1 MQIADRLSVISESI
15 TLAVQAQ
22 ANALKKQGVDVIGFG
37 AGEPDFDTPIP
48 IKEAAIEALRAGKTK
63 YEPTAGTLEARTA
76 IADKLRRY
84 NALEYPPD
92 QIIIS
97 VGGKHSLYLALM
109 ATLNPGD
116 EVIIPAPYWVS
127 YPEMVKLAGGV
138 PVFVRG
144 DPSNDFK
151 ITPQQLADALTPA
164 TRMFIINS
172 PSNPGGHTYHPQE
185 LLALAEVIQKHPHIT
200 VCSDEIYE
208 RLLFNGQRSCSWGA
222 INWDLWKD
230 RTITCNCLSKTYA
243 MTGWRIGY
251 TAGPKPL
258 IAAMNKLQSQMTS
271 NITSFCMPAI
281 VNALSDPAN
290 EKAVE
295 NMRLAFEGRGEHMW
309 RRLNAINGI
318 TCVRPSGAFYCFAS
332 VRGLLNR
339 PLGAAAVVCHDAVE
353 FSRQLL
359 AQVHVAVVPGNDFG
373 FDDHVRLSYATSKS
387 QIDKGLDRIQ
397 AFVNGEAP
405 RRSLESPS

>member
-1 MQIADRLSVISESI
+1 M
-15 TLAVQAQ
+15 
-22 ANALKKQGVDVIGFG
+22 GFG
-37 AGEPDFDTPIP
+37 AGEPDFDTPP
-48 IKEAAIEALRAGKTK
+48 CIKEAAIEALRAGKTK
-63 YEPTAGTLEARTA
+63 YEPTAGTPEARAA

-84 NALEYPPD
+84 NSLEYSPE
-92 QIIIS
+92 QIIVS
-97 VGGKHSLYLALM
+97 VGGKHSLYVAMM

-127 YPEMVKLAGGV
+127 YPEIVKLAGGV
-138 PVFVRG
+138 PVYIRG
-144 DPSNDFK
+144 EPSRDFK
-151 ITPQQLADALTPA
+151 ITPDQLAAAITSK

-172 PSNPGGHTYHPQE
+172 PSNPGGHTYHAQE
-185 LLALAEVIQKHPHIT
+185 LQALAAVIERHPQIM

-208 RLLFNGQRSCSWGA
+208 RLLFNGQRSCSWA
-222 INWDLWKD
+222 ALNWDAWKD

-281 VNALSDPAN
+281 VNALTDSTN
-290 EKAVE
+290 EREVE
-295 NMRLAFEGRGEHMW
+295 KMRIAFEERGEHMW
-309 RRLNAINGI
+309 RRLNAIEGI
-318 TCVRPSGAFYCFAS
+318 TCVRPTGAFYCFAS
-332 VRGLLNR
+332 VRDLLNR
-339 PLGAAAVVCHDAVE
+339 PLGAAATVCKDAVE

-359 AQVHVAVVPGNDFG
+359 SQVHVAVVPGNDFG
-373 FDDHVRLSYATSKS
+373 FDDHVRLSFATSKQ
-387 QIDKGLDRIQ
+387 QIDKGIDRIQ

-405 RRSLESPS
+405 R